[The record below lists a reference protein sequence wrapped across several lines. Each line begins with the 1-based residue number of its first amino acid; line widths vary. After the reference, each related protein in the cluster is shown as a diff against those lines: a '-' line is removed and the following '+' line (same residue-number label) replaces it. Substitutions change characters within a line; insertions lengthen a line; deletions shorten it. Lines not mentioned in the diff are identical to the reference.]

1 MKMMRRLT
9 DQQWLGR
16 QSDRVGG
23 DECRSELHDDDDDD
37 DGDSTFVSSDRSSYS
52 DGGLLYIYR
61 SETTF

>member
-1 MKMMRRLT
+1 MKMMQRLT

-37 DGDSTFVSSDRSSYS
+37 GNGTFVCSDRSSYS
-52 DGGLLYIYR
+52 DDGLYR
-61 SETTF
+61 DTSTF